1 MELECTVSYKQ
12 IQVVE
17 VPLYRNIHI
26 ICQAASFCQ
35 LSFPRLFYFQ
45 LSAGCP
51 IYLQVTWAG
60 CLGKYLAWC
69 LVVCCLGRCAG
80 LAGWAVGAGWGVR
93 AWCVLCGL
101 PGGVLCLGYFLFLAF
116 HFSLFF
122 LPGFETDARFGGA
135 WVGFWQGSLGFG
147 SREVTF

>member
-1 MELECTVSYKQ
+1 MVYCK
-12 IQVVE
+12 
-17 VPLYRNIHI
+17 
-26 ICQAASFCQ
+26 
-35 LSFPRLFYFQ
+35 LSFTVYYST
-45 LSAGCP
+45 LSVQCH
-51 IYLQVTWAG
+51 YLCTCWRA
-60 CLGKYLAWC
+60 LWAWC

>member
-1 MELECTVSYKQ
+1 MLGCKFLLAELSSFILFLALCRVSNIPPGNLSWLPWQ
-12 IQVVE
+12 I
-17 VPLYRNIHI
+17 
-26 ICQAASFCQ
+26 
-35 LSFPRLFYFQ
+35 
-45 LSAGCP
+45 
-51 IYLQVTWAG
+51 
-60 CLGKYLAWC
+60 LGC